1 MDKELKSVNDRNT
14 GDGTQDVKQRMEEL
28 IRLIE
33 YHNNRYYNMDDPE
46 ISDYEYD
53 QLYLELTNLE
63 QAYPQ
68 LKRKD
73 SPTQKVGGIV
83 KRELK
88 KVAHDVPVISLQDV
102 FSKNE
107 VIQFVERIRQELRDP
122 VFVVEKKVDGLSVVL
137 RYHEGNLTEGITRGD
152 GEIGESVYENLL
164 VIPSV
169 PKTIPA
175 KLPYLEIR
183 GEIYMS
189 FEAFEKANRKQEETG
204 GRVYQ
209 TARNL
214 AAGTMRQ
221 LDPNIVRERGLD
233 IFIFNLEICQGRE
246 FNSHLETLKWLE
258 DQGFPVSPG
267 YVACRTA
274 EEVWEAIE
282 HIEKT
287 RWSLPYGIDGAV
299 IKVDNLQDRILL
311 GMTSKVPRW
320 AAAYKYPPEQKET
333 VVEDIHIQVGRT
345 GRLTPL
351 AILKPVKIAG
361 TTVSRA
367 SLHNQDY
374 INSKDIRIGD
384 TVIVQKAGDI
394 IPEVLKVVPE
404 KRPRGK
410 TQPFF
415 IPDTCPMC
423 GSKAVREE
431 NGADIRC
438 IGANCF
444 AQAVRKVIYFAS
456 KDAMNI
462 EGMGP
467 SSVEALMT
475 QGYIEDFADIYA
487 LADYRDE
494 LIERGIVGKE
504 KATDNLLRAIE
515 NSKQN
520 DIDRLITGLGIRNV
534 GRQSARV
541 IAQHF
546 PDIKSIKNASYE
558 QLIALPD
565 FGEIMV
571 GDILEFFARKETAIL
586 LEKLER
592 AGVNM
597 KSYSAD
603 NKQDNRLEGKVF
615 VLTGTLPGMT
625 REQARELI
633 QSYGGKV
640 SGSVSRKTS
649 YVLAGKEA
657 GSKLNKARELNIPVI
672 SEEDLINMLKQP
684 T

>member
-33 YHNNRYYNMDDPE
+33 YHNNRYYNLDDPE

-204 GRVYQ
+204 GRIYQ

-597 KSYSAD
+597 KSYSVD
-603 NKQDNRLEGKVF
+603 KKQDNRLEGKVF

-672 SEEDLINMLKQP
+672 SEEDLMNML

>member
-33 YHNNRYYNMDDPE
+33 YHNNRYYNLDDPE

-597 KSYSAD
+597 KSYSVD
-603 NKQDNRLEGKVF
+603 KKQDNRLEGKVF

-672 SEEDLINMLKQP
+672 SEEDLMNML

>member
-88 KVAHDVPVISLQDV
+88 KVVHDVPVISLQDV

-597 KSYSAD
+597 KSYSVD
-603 NKQDNRLEGKVF
+603 KKQDNRLEGKVF

-672 SEEDLINMLKQP
+672 SEEDLMNML

>member
-14 GDGTQDVKQRMEEL
+14 GDCTQDVKQRMEEL

-33 YHNNRYYNMDDPE
+33 YHNNRYYNLDDPE

-83 KRELK
+83 KRGLK

-204 GRVYQ
+204 GRIYQ

-274 EEVWEAIE
+274 EEVWEAVE

-404 KRPRGK
+404 KRPKGK

-487 LADYRDE
+487 LANYRDE

-546 PDIKSIKNASYE
+546 PDMESIKNASYE

-571 GDILEFFARKETAIL
+571 GDILEFFARKETVVQ

-597 KSYSAD
+597 KSYSVD
-603 NKQDNRLEGKVF
+603 KKQDNRLEGKVF

-672 SEEDLINMLKQP
+672 SEEDLMNML

>member
-1 MDKELKSVNDRNT
+1 M
-14 GDGTQDVKQRMEEL
+14 
-28 IRLIE
+28 
-33 YHNNRYYNMDDPE
+33 
-46 ISDYEYD
+46 
-53 QLYLELTNLE
+53 
-63 QAYPQ
+63 
-68 LKRKD
+68 
-73 SPTQKVGGIV
+73 
-83 KRELK
+83 
-88 KVAHDVPVISLQDV
+88 
-102 FSKNE
+102 
-107 VIQFVERIRQELRDP
+107 
-122 VFVVEKKVDGLSVVL
+122 
-137 RYHEGNLTEGITRGD
+137 
-152 GEIGESVYENLL
+152 
-164 VIPSV
+164 
-169 PKTIPA
+169 
-175 KLPYLEIR
+175 
-183 GEIYMS
+183 
-189 FEAFEKANRKQEETG
+189 
-204 GRVYQ
+204 
-209 TARNL
+209 
-214 AAGTMRQ
+214 
-221 LDPNIVRERGLD
+221 
-233 IFIFNLEICQGRE
+233 
-246 FNSHLETLKWLE
+246 
-258 DQGFPVSPG
+258 
-267 YVACRTA
+267 
-274 EEVWEAIE
+274 
-282 HIEKT
+282 
-287 RWSLPYGIDGAV
+287 
-299 IKVDNLQDRILL
+299 
-311 GMTSKVPRW
+311 
-320 AAAYKYPPEQKET
+320 
-333 VVEDIHIQVGRT
+333 
-345 GRLTPL
+345 TPL

-404 KRPRGK
+404 KDLGENAAL
-410 TQPFF
+410 F

-586 LEKLER
+586 LEKLEG

-597 KSYSAD
+597 KSYSVDKAG
-603 NKQDNRLEGKVF
+603 QSPGGKVF
-615 VLTGTLPGMT
+615 VLSGTLPHDSN
-625 REQARELI
+625 RQE
-633 QSYGGKV
+633 
-640 SGSVSRKTS
+640 
-649 YVLAGKEA
+649 
-657 GSKLNKARELNIPVI
+657 N
-672 SEEDLINMLKQP
+672 
-684 T
+684 

>member
-33 YHNNRYYNMDDPE
+33 YHNNRYYNLDDPE

-88 KVAHDVPVISLQDV
+88 KVVHDVPVISLQDV

-597 KSYSAD
+597 KSYSVD
-603 NKQDNRLEGKVF
+603 KKQDNRLEGKVF

-672 SEEDLINMLKQP
+672 SEEDLMNML

>member
-33 YHNNRYYNMDDPE
+33 YHNNRYYNLDDPE

-88 KVAHDVPVISLQDV
+88 KVVHDVPVISLQDV

-204 GRVYQ
+204 GRIYQ

-672 SEEDLINMLKQP
+672 SEEDLMNML